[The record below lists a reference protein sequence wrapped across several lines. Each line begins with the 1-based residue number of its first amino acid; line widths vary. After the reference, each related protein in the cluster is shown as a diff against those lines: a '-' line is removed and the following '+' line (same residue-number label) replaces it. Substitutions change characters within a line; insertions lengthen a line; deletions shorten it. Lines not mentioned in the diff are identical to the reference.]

1 MCPQKQATCG
11 SNQTVEFTDIG
22 AEANL
27 TISGMT
33 NGDSCTYMIKSS
45 RGSPAFK
52 VSNDSTISDSK
63 VNITYVEYESS
74 KTN

>member
-11 SNQTVEFTDIG
+11 TNQTVEFTETD
-22 AEANL
+22 AEANI

-33 NGDSCTYMIKSS
+33 NGDSCTFMLKSS
-45 RGSPAFK
+45 KGSPAFK
-52 VSNDSTISDSK
+52 VSNESTISDSK
-63 VNITYVEYESS
+63 VNITYIEYEST